1 MGIFRFDDRG
11 RITGFEEKPNEAR
24 LAEMGSSL
32 PAGLDVHAGSIPRS
46 RSWPRWASTCS
57 PARCCWICLDR
68 EAGVDFGRELIPRAL
83 DQYRSPAY
91 LHNHYWADVGTV
103 ESFYEAN
110 IMLTEPNAPFSFYHP
125 RQPIYTH
132 PRFLPPSLF
141 VDCELTQTLVAEGSY
156 LDRCHVEHSVVGIR
170 STIGQGSIVRRSVL
184 LGADYYEHEQDVPG
198 VAAPPPHGIGR
209 AVVLDRVIVDKNA
222 FIGDGA
228 RLVNEAGVQQADG
241 EGYHIR
247 GGIIIVPKGAVIP
260 PGTVVP
266 PLRPRRSFRR
276 NPELTPASSHRNLA
290 PIPWV
295 RWGSGYEPHLRAVRL
310 RRARPRTRGCNRN
323 SLSHTASAASMA
335 PRPRPTPPA
344 RGTAKTR
351 VLVVED
357 EHDIAGLIRHTL
369 ERGGE
374 MEVEVVGSGDAAL
387 KAAADQPPDLIVL
400 DLNLPVLNGLEVCRL
415 LRQRPA
421 TARVPII
428 MLTAR
433 TTESDRVIGLDAGAD
448 DYVTKPFSL
457 RELAAR
463 VRAVLRRGKPE
474 GPPAPSVYRG
484 QHLVGRLRGGLR
496 SPWTASPSG
505 LTRREFELLRYLV
518 ENKNRVLSRDRL
530 LERVWGYDRLI
541 ETRSVDVHIG
551 RLRGKLAAAGRQIE
565 TVVGLGYRFVE

>member
-1 MGIFRFDDRG
+1 M
-11 RITGFEEKPNEAR
+11 
-24 LAEMGSSL
+24 
-32 PAGLDVHAGSIPRS
+32 
-46 RSWPRWASTCS
+46 
-57 PARCCWICLDR
+57 
-68 EAGVDFGRELIPRAL
+68 
-83 DQYRSPAY
+83 
-91 LHNHYWADVGTV
+91 
-103 ESFYEAN
+103 
-110 IMLTEPNAPFSFYHP
+110 
-125 RQPIYTH
+125 
-132 PRFLPPSLF
+132 
-141 VDCELTQTLVAEGSY
+141 
-156 LDRCHVEHSVVGIR
+156 
-170 STIGQGSIVRRSVL
+170 
-184 LGADYYEHEQDVPG
+184 
-198 VAAPPPHGIGR
+198 
-209 AVVLDRVIVDKNA
+209 
-222 FIGDGA
+222 
-228 RLVNEAGVQQADG
+228 QQ
-241 EGYHIR
+241 
-247 GGIIIVPKGAVIP
+247 
-260 PGTVVP
+260 
-266 PLRPRRSFRR
+266 
-276 NPELTPASSHRNLA
+276 
-290 PIPWV
+290 
-295 RWGSGYEPHLRAVRL
+295 
-310 RRARPRTRGCNRN
+310 N
-323 SLSHTASAASMA
+323 SMTSAASAASMA
-335 PRPRPTPPA
+335 PRPRPVAPT

-387 KAAADQPPDLIVL
+387 KAAADQPPDLVVL

-474 GPPAPSVYRG
+474 GPPAPTVYRG
-484 QHLVGRLRGGLR
+484 QHLMADFEAVSIAVDGEPIR
-496 SPWTASPSG
+496 